1 MHMGRRV
8 SQRQRVQP
16 EKCSRARERMRK
28 QGKCERSTHY
38 RFDPASAIQGV
49 SSDRAGGAREGQR
62 KESRGAHKLE
72 DWYVSTSVLRVSDAE
87 EDDAADCE
95 KDLEHPQAAGDHSRR
110 AASGIADG
118 TAFAVSTITALLL
131 TGRFVALTV
140 RH

>member
-1 MHMGRRV
+1 M
-8 SQRQRVQP
+8 
-16 EKCSRARERMRK
+16 
-28 QGKCERSTHY
+28 
-38 RFDPASAIQGV
+38 
-49 SSDRAGGAREGQR
+49 
-62 KESRGAHKLE
+62 E